1 MDIGAIFFILAVIT
15 LVGMYVGQPYIQRR
29 GRRATQ
35 EDHEASALMADY
47 DRAVNT
53 LQELDF
59 DNSLGKV
66 PVEDYPRQRAEL
78 LAKGA
83 DLLRKLDALPPLSG
97 ASLSPATFKGT
108 PPNGRE
114 GRSTGRDAESRME
127 AAVASRRADASPNK
141 PVALLDDDELES
153 MIASRRKAHK
163 EKSAGFC
170 PKCGKPIM
178 VSDRF
183 CPSCGKAIN

>member
-1 MDIGAIFFILAVIT
+1 MDIGAIFFTLAVVT

-35 EDHEASALMADY
+35 EDHEYSALMAEY
-47 DRAVNT
+47 DHVVNT

-66 PVEDYPRQRAEL
+66 PVEDYPKQRADL

-83 DLLRKLDALPPLSG
+83 ELLRKLDAMAPQKS
-97 ASLSPATFKGT
+97 
-108 PPNGRE
+108 
-114 GRSTGRDAESRME
+114 GRDAESRLE
-127 AAVASRRADASPNK
+127 AAVASRRADASASN
-141 PVALLDDDELES
+141 PVATELDDDDLES
-153 MIASRRKAHK
+153 MIAARRKTRK

>member
-1 MDIGAIFFILAVIT
+1 METGAIFFTLAVIT
-15 LVGMYVGQPYIQRR
+15 LVGMYVGQPFIQQR

-35 EDHEASALMADY
+35 EDHEVSALLAQY
-47 DRAVNT
+47 DRAVST

-59 DNSLGKV
+59 DHSLGKI
-66 PVEDYPRQRAEL
+66 PAEDYPVQRAEL
-78 LAKGA
+78 LAQGA
-83 DLLRKLDALPPLSG
+83 DLLRQLDAIS
-97 ASLSPATFKGT
+97 ATSAAATAGT
-108 PPNGRE
+108 HNGRR
-114 GRSTGRDAESRME
+114 GRERDAESRME
-127 AAVASRRADASPNK
+127 AAVAARRADASANRTT
-141 PVALLDDDELES
+141 VLLDDDDIES

>member
-1 MDIGAIFFILAVIT
+1 MDIGAIFFILAVVT
-15 LVGMYVGQPYIQRR
+15 LAGMYISQPYIKRR

-35 EDHEASALMADY
+35 EDHEYSALMAEY

-66 PVEDYPRQRAEL
+66 PSEDYPKQRAEL

-83 DLLRKLDALPPLSG
+83 ELLRKLDALNPQ
-97 ASLSPATFKGT
+97 ATGK
-108 PPNGRE
+108 
-114 GRSTGRDAESRME
+114 DAESRLE
-127 AAVASRRADASPNK
+127 AAVASGRADSSGTKSAVP
-141 PVALLDDDELES
+141 LEDDDLEA
-153 MIASRRKAHK
+153 MIVARRKSRNG
-163 EKSAGFC
+163 KSGGFC
-170 PKCGKPIM
+170 PKCGKP
-178 VSDRF
+178 VLSSDRF

>member
-1 MDIGAIFFILAVIT
+1 MDIGAIFFTLAVVT

-35 EDHEASALMADY
+35 EDHEYSALMAEY

-59 DNSLGKV
+59 DNALGKV
-66 PVEDYPRQRAEL
+66 PAEDYPRQRAEL

-83 DLLRKLDALPPLSG
+83 DLLRKLDSLALVPLSSPKG
-97 ASLSPATFKGT
+97 ARGARG
-108 PPNGRE
+108 E
-114 GRSTGRDAESRME
+114 GHDAESRME
-127 AAVASRRADASPNK
+127 AAVASRRADASAQRAGT
-141 PVALLDDDELES
+141 VLDDDDLES
-153 MIASRRKAHK
+153 MIASRRKARNG
-163 EKSAGFC
+163 KSAGFC
-170 PKCGKPIM
+170 PKCGKSIL

>member
-1 MDIGAIFFILAVIT
+1 MDIGAIFFTLAVVA
-15 LVGMYVGQPYIQRR
+15 LVGMYVGQPFIQRR

-35 EDHEASALMADY
+35 EDHEYSALMAEY
-47 DRAVNT
+47 DRVVNT

-66 PVEDYPRQRAEL
+66 PSEDYPKQRTDL

-83 DLLRKLDALPPLSG
+83 ELLRKLDSMQPQKAG
-97 ASLSPATFKGT
+97 K
-108 PPNGRE
+108 
-114 GRSTGRDAESRME
+114 DAESRLE
-127 AAVASRRADASPNK
+127 AAVASRRADASATASTAGAAPT
-141 PVALLDDDELES
+141 DDDLES
-153 MIASRRKAHK
+153 MIAARRKTRK

-170 PKCGKPIM
+170 PKCGKPIL

-183 CPSCGKAIN
+183 CPSCGKALN

>member
-1 MDIGAIFFILAVIT
+1 MDIGAIFFTLAVVT

-29 GRRATQ
+29 GRRVTQ
-35 EDHEASALMADY
+35 EDHEYSALMAEY

-66 PVEDYPRQRAEL
+66 PAEDYPRQRADL

-83 DLLRKLDALPPLSG
+83 DLLRRLDTLAQSPSSNG
-97 ASLSPATFKGT
+97 KRASDG
-108 PPNGRE
+108 
-114 GRSTGRDAESRME
+114 GRDAESRME
-127 AAVASRRADASPNK
+127 AAVASRRADASAQK
-141 PVALLDDDELES
+141 AGAALDDDDLES
-153 MIASRRKAHK
+153 MIASRRKARNG
-163 EKSAGFC
+163 KSAGFC
-170 PKCGKPIM
+170 PKCGKPIL

>member
-1 MDIGAIFFILAVIT
+1 MEIGAIFFTLAVVT
-15 LVGMYVGQPYIQRR
+15 LVGMYVGQPFIQRR
-29 GRRATQ
+29 GRRASQ
-35 EDHEASALMADY
+35 VDHEISSLMAEY

-59 DNSLGKV
+59 DNSLGKI
-66 PVEDYPRQRAEL
+66 PAEDYPRQRAEL

-83 DLLRKLDALPPLSG
+83 DLLRQLDALNPSPSHHGRG
-97 ASLSPATFKGT
+97 ARS
-108 PPNGRE
+108 E
-114 GRSTGRDAESRME
+114 GNAESRME
-127 AAVASRRADASPNK
+127 AAAASKRADASANQT
-141 PVALLDDDELES
+141 VAILDDDELES
-153 MIASRRKAHK
+153 MIASRRKVHK

-170 PKCGKPIM
+170 PKCGKPIL

>member
-1 MDIGAIFFILAVIT
+1 MDIGAIFFILAVVT

-35 EDHEASALMADY
+35 EDHEYSTLMAEY
-47 DRAVNT
+47 DRAVTT

-59 DNSLGKV
+59 DNALGKV
-66 PVEDYPRQRAEL
+66 PAEDYPRQRTEL

-83 DLLRKLDALPPLSG
+83 ELLRKLDELTPA
-97 ASLSPATFKGT
+97 ASS
-108 PPNGRE
+108 NGKKA
-114 GRSTGRDAESRME
+114 RSNDKDAESRIE
-127 AAVASRRADASPNK
+127 AAVASRRADASAQK
-141 PVALLDDDELES
+141 AVTELDDEALES
-153 MIASRRKAHK
+153 LIAAHRKTHK

-170 PKCGKPIM
+170 PKCGKPIL

>member
-1 MDIGAIFFILAVIT
+1 MDIGAMFFTLAVIT
-15 LVGMYVGQPYIQRR
+15 LVGMYVGQPFIQRR

-35 EDHEASALMADY
+35 EDHEVSTLMADY

-66 PVEDYPRQRAEL
+66 PADDYPRQRAEL
-78 LAKGA
+78 LALGA
-83 DLLRKLDALPPLSG
+83 DLLRKLDALTSNHSSSSLGALRGSG
-97 ASLSPATFKGT
+97 
-108 PPNGRE
+108 E
-114 GRSTGRDAESRME
+114 RDVESRLE
-127 AAVASRRADASPNK
+127 AAVASRRADAAANGT
-141 PVALLDDDELES
+141 VAALDDDDIES
-153 MIASRRKAHK
+153 MIASRRKTRK

-170 PKCGKPIM
+170 PKCGKPFM

>member
-1 MDIGAIFFILAVIT
+1 MDIGAIFFILAVVT
-15 LVGMYVGQPYIQRR
+15 LVGMYVGQPLIQRR

-35 EDHEASALMADY
+35 DDHEVSSLMAEY

-59 DNSLGKV
+59 DNALGKV
-66 PVEDYPRQRAEL
+66 PADDYPRQRAEL
-78 LAKGA
+78 LVKGA
-83 DLLRKLDALPPLSG
+83 DLLRKLDAI
-97 ASLSPATFKGT
+97 T
-108 PPNGRE
+108 PGPSSNVRV
-114 GRSTGRDAESRME
+114 GRDAESRME
-127 AAVASRRADASPNK
+127 AAVASRRADASANRAAA
-141 PVALLDDDELES
+141 VLDDDELES
-153 MIASRRKAHK
+153 MIASRRKIRK

-170 PKCGKPIM
+170 PKCGKPVM

>member
-1 MDIGAIFFILAVIT
+1 MDIGAIFFTLAVVT

-29 GRRATQ
+29 GRRASQ
-35 EDHEASALMADY
+35 EDHEVSTLMAEY

-59 DNSLGKV
+59 DNALGKV
-66 PVEDYPRQRAEL
+66 PAEDYPRQRAEL

-83 DLLRKLDALPPLSG
+83 DLLRKLDAMQPQ
-97 ASLSPATFKGT
+97 
-108 PPNGRE
+108 E
-114 GRSTGRDAESRME
+114 TGRDAESRME
-127 AAVASRRADASPNK
+127 AAVASRRADAS
-141 PVALLDDDELES
+141 AQAGAILDDDDLES
-153 MIASRRKAHK
+153 LIAARRKARNG
-163 EKSAGFC
+163 KSAGFC
-170 PKCGKPIM
+170 PKCGKPIL

>member
-1 MDIGAIFFILAVIT
+1 MDIGAIFFILAVVT
-15 LVGMYVGQPYIQRR
+15 LVAMYVGQPYIQSR

-35 EDHEASALMADY
+35 EDREYSTLMAEY

-59 DNSLGKV
+59 DNALGKV
-66 PVEDYPRQRAEL
+66 PAEDYPAQRAEL
-78 LAKGA
+78 LSKGA
-83 DLLRKLDALPPLSG
+83 DLLRKLDSFV
-97 ASLSPATFKGT
+97 PA
-108 PPNGRE
+108 PAPNG
-114 GRSTGRDAESRME
+114 STNGAKNGTKDAESRME
-127 AAVASRRADASPNK
+127 AAVAARRADSSEKKA
-141 PVALLDDDELES
+141 VATLDDDDLES

-163 EKSAGFC
+163 DKSAGFC
-170 PKCGKPIM
+170 PKCGKPIL

>member
-1 MDIGAIFFILAVIT
+1 MDMAAVFFTLAVIT
-15 LVGMYVGQPYIQRR
+15 LVGIYVGQPFIQRR
-29 GRRATQ
+29 GRRASQ
-35 EDHEASALMADY
+35 EDHQFSALMAEY

-59 DNSLGKV
+59 DHSLGKI
-66 PVEDYPRQRAEL
+66 PAEDYPKQRAEL
-78 LAKGA
+78 LTRGA
-83 DLLRKLDALPPLSG
+83 DLLRRLDLLTPSPSVPRAPTGALRAG
-97 ASLSPATFKGT
+97 ARDQG
-108 PPNGRE
+108 N
-114 GRSTGRDAESRME
+114 DAESRME
-127 AAVASRRADASPNK
+127 AAVASRRADA
-141 PVALLDDDELES
+141 ALNRVPATLNDDDLES

>member
-1 MDIGAIFFILAVIT
+1 MDIGAIFFTLAVVT
-15 LVGMYVGQPYIQRR
+15 LVGMYVGQPFIQRR

-35 EDHEASALMADY
+35 DDHEYSTLMAEY
-47 DRAVNT
+47 DHVVNT

-66 PVEDYPRQRAEL
+66 PAEDYPRQRAEL

-83 DLLRKLDALPPLSG
+83 ELLRKIDAMQPQKTDPD
-97 ASLSPATFKGT
+97 T
-108 PPNGRE
+108 
-114 GRSTGRDAESRME
+114 ESRLE
-127 AAVASRRADASPNK
+127 AAVASRRADASASK
-141 PVALLDDDELES
+141 SAAVFDDDDLES
-153 MIASRRKAHK
+153 MIAARRKTRK

-170 PKCGKPIM
+170 PKCGKPIQ

>member
-1 MDIGAIFFILAVIT
+1 MDIGAIFFTLAVVT
-15 LVGMYVGQPYIQRR
+15 LVGMYIGQPYIQRR

-35 EDHEASALMADY
+35 EDHEYSTLMADY

-59 DNSLGKV
+59 DNALGKI
-66 PVEDYPRQRAEL
+66 PAEDYPRQRAEL

-83 DLLRKLDALPPLSG
+83 DLLRKLD
-97 ASLSPATFKGT
+97 SLSPDSSAGKNEARDDGK
-108 PPNGRE
+108 
-114 GRSTGRDAESRME
+114 DAESRME
-127 AAVASRRADASPNK
+127 AAVASRRADSSAK
-141 PVALLDDDELES
+141 RAMATLDDDDLES
-153 MIASRRKAHK
+153 LIASRRKTRK

-170 PKCGKPIM
+170 PKCGKPIL

>member
-1 MDIGAIFFILAVIT
+1 MDIGAIFFILAVVT
-15 LVGMYVGQPYIQRR
+15 LVAMYVGQPYIRRR

-35 EDHEASALMADY
+35 EDREYSALMAEY

-59 DNSLGKV
+59 DNALGKV
-66 PVEDYPRQRAEL
+66 PAEDYPAQRAEL

-83 DLLRKLDALPPLSG
+83 DLLRKLDSFA
-97 ASLSPATFKGT
+97 PA
-108 PPNGRE
+108 PAPNGSSRGIKNE
-114 GRSTGRDAESRME
+114 SKDAESRME
-127 AAVASRRADASPNK
+127 AAVASRRADSSAQK
-141 PVALLDDDELES
+141 AVATLDDDELET
-153 MIASRRKAHK
+153 MIATRRKSRK

-170 PKCGKPIM
+170 PKCGKPIL

>member
-15 LVGMYVGQPYIQRR
+15 LVGMYVGQPFIQRR

-35 EDHEASALMADY
+35 EDHVVSALMAEY
-47 DRAVNT
+47 DHAVNT

-59 DNSLGKV
+59 DNALGKV
-66 PVEDYPRQRAEL
+66 PAEDYPRQRAEL

-83 DLLRKLDALPPLSG
+83 DLLRKLDAISLPPS
-97 ASLSPATFKGT
+97 
-108 PPNGRE
+108 PNGKGAVE
-114 GRSTGRDAESRME
+114 ESKNAEKRME
-127 AAVASRRADASPNK
+127 AAVATRRADASGSIAA
-141 PVALLDDDELES
+141 VMLDDDDLEA
-153 MIASRRKAHK
+153 MIASRRKSRK

-170 PKCGKPIM
+170 PKCGKPVM

>member
-1 MDIGAIFFILAVIT
+1 MDIGAIFFILAVVT
-15 LVGMYVGQPYIQRR
+15 LVGMYVGQPYIRSR

-35 EDHEASALMADY
+35 EDREYSALMAEY

-59 DNSLGKV
+59 DNALGKV
-66 PVEDYPRQRAEL
+66 PAEDYPTQRAEL

-83 DLLRKLDALPPLSG
+83 DLLRKLDSFVP
-97 ASLSPATFKGT
+97 SPA
-108 PPNGRE
+108 PNGRSKGTKNE
-114 GRSTGRDAESRME
+114 
-127 AAVASRRADASPNK
+127 VK
-141 PVALLDDDELES
+141 
-153 MIASRRKAHK
+153 SRRKARK

-170 PKCGKPIM
+170 PKCGKSIL

>member
-1 MDIGAIFFILAVIT
+1 MDIGAIFFTLAVVT

-35 EDHEASALMADY
+35 EDHEYSSLMAEY

-66 PVEDYPRQRAEL
+66 PADDYPRQRAEL

-83 DLLRKLDALPPLSG
+83 DLLRKLDAMQPQQTSH
-97 ASLSPATFKGT
+97 
-108 PPNGRE
+108 
-114 GRSTGRDAESRME
+114 DAESRME
-127 AAVASRRADASPNK
+127 AAVASRRADSSVEK
-141 PVALLDDDELES
+141 VVAMFDDDDLES
-153 MIASRRKAHK
+153 MIAARRKTRNR
-163 EKSAGFC
+163 KSAGFC
-170 PKCGKPIM
+170 PKCGRPIL

>member
-1 MDIGAIFFILAVIT
+1 MDIGAIFFALAVVT
-15 LVGMYVGQPYIQRR
+15 LVGMYVGQPFIQHR

-35 EDHEASALMADY
+35 EDHDYSSLMAEY

-66 PVEDYPRQRAEL
+66 PAEDYPRQRAEL
-78 LAKGA
+78 LSQGA
-83 DLLRKLDALPPLSG
+83 ELLRKLDELRP
-97 ASLSPATFKGT
+97 
-108 PPNGRE
+108 RE
-114 GRSTGRDAESRME
+114 KKTDRDAESRLE
-127 AAVASRRADASPNK
+127 AAVASRRADSSAEK
-141 PVALLDDDELES
+141 AVAVLDDDDLES
-153 MIASRRKAHK
+153 MIAARRKLRK

-170 PKCGKPIM
+170 PKCGKPIQ

>member
-1 MDIGAIFFILAVIT
+1 MDIGAIFFTLAVVA
-15 LVGMYVGQPYIQRR
+15 LVGMYVGQPFIQRR

-35 EDHEASALMADY
+35 EDHEYSALMAEY
-47 DRAVNT
+47 DRVVNT

-66 PVEDYPRQRAEL
+66 PPEDYPKQRTDL

-83 DLLRKLDALPPLSG
+83 ELLRKLDSMQPQKAG
-97 ASLSPATFKGT
+97 K
-108 PPNGRE
+108 
-114 GRSTGRDAESRME
+114 DAESRLE
-127 AAVASRRADASPNK
+127 AAVASRRADASATASTAAA
-141 PVALLDDDELES
+141 ALTDDDLES
-153 MIASRRKAHK
+153 MIAARRKTRK

-170 PKCGKPIM
+170 PKCGKPIL

-183 CPSCGKAIN
+183 CPSCGKALN

>member
-1 MDIGAIFFILAVIT
+1 
-15 LVGMYVGQPYIQRR
+15 
-29 GRRATQ
+29 
-35 EDHEASALMADY
+35 MAEY

-59 DNSLGKV
+59 DHALGKV
-66 PVEDYPRQRAEL
+66 PAEDYPRQRAEL

-83 DLLRKLDALPPLSG
+83 DLLRKLDAFT
-97 ASLSPATFKGT
+97 LSPNG
-108 PPNGRE
+108 NGRE
-114 GRSTGRDAESRME
+114 AQSTGSDAEGRME
-127 AAVASRRADASPNK
+127 AAVASRRADASANNS
-141 PVALLDDDELES
+141 VSALDDEDLEV
-153 MIASRRKAHK
+153 MIASRRKMRR

-170 PKCGKPIM
+170 PKCGKRIM

>member
-1 MDIGAIFFILAVIT
+1 MDIGAIFFTLAVVT

-29 GRRATQ
+29 GRHASQ
-35 EDHEASALMADY
+35 EDHEVSTLMAEY

-59 DNSLGKV
+59 DNALGKV
-66 PVEDYPRQRAEL
+66 PAEDYPRQRAEL

-83 DLLRKLDALPPLSG
+83 DLLRKLDAITPS
-97 ASLSPATFKGT
+97 ASNGKQAKGESH
-108 PPNGRE
+108 N
-114 GRSTGRDAESRME
+114 AESRIE
-127 AAVASRRADASPNK
+127 AAVASRRADAS
-141 PVALLDDDELES
+141 AQAGAILDDDDLES
-153 MIASRRKAHK
+153 LIAARRKARNG
-163 EKSAGFC
+163 KSAGFC
-170 PKCGKPIM
+170 PKCGKPIL

>member
-1 MDIGAIFFILAVIT
+1 MDIGAIFFTLAVVA

-35 EDHEASALMADY
+35 EDHEYSTLMAEY

-59 DNSLGKV
+59 DNALGKV
-66 PVEDYPRQRAEL
+66 PSDDYPRQRAEL

-83 DLLRKLDALPPLSG
+83 DLLRKLDFFTPSPSTLSG
-97 ASLSPATFKGT
+97 TRPTVKGA
-108 PPNGRE
+108 GGE
-114 GRSTGRDAESRME
+114 GSDAESRME
-127 AAVASRRADASPNK
+127 AAVASRRADAS
-141 PVALLDDDELES
+141 VTSSAAVLDDDDLES
-153 MIASRRKAHK
+153 MIAARRKTRK
-163 EKSAGFC
+163 GKSAGFC
-170 PKCGKPIM
+170 PKCGKPIL

-183 CPSCGKAIN
+183 CPSCGKAIT

>member
-1 MDIGAIFFILAVIT
+1 MDIGAIFFTLAVVT
-15 LVGMYVGQPYIQRR
+15 LVGMYVGQPFIQRR

-35 EDHEASALMADY
+35 EDHEYSTLMADY

-59 DNSLGKV
+59 DNALQKV
-66 PVEDYPRQRAEL
+66 PAEDYPRQRAEL

-83 DLLRKLDALPPLSG
+83 ELLRKLDALQPQK
-97 ASLSPATFKGT
+97 TRR
-108 PPNGRE
+108 N
-114 GRSTGRDAESRME
+114 AESRME
-127 AAVASRRADASPNK
+127 AAVASGRADASSQK
-141 PVALLDDDELES
+141 AVTALDDDELES
-153 MIASRRKAHK
+153 MIAAHRKTHK
-163 EKSAGFC
+163 EKSADFC
-170 PKCGKPIM
+170 PKCGKPIL